1 MTANNGEI
9 KSHQVG
15 VGGTRAQ
22 TAKRPKKVA
31 IRIPENYI
39 GIVKQLVNYL
49 DEFTIINGQKVQ
61 VKSEELLLNSI
72 QDKAQ
77 EIMFNALISK

>member
-1 MTANNGEI
+1 
-9 KSHQVG
+9 
-15 VGGTRAQ
+15 
-22 TAKRPKKVA
+22 VA

>member
-1 MTANNGEI
+1 VSANNGEV

-15 VGGTRAQ
+15 IDSTRAQ
-22 TAKRPKKVA
+22 TTKRLKNMT
-31 IRIPENYI
+31 IRIPGNYI

-49 DEFTIINGQKVQ
+49 DGFTIINGLKLQ
-61 VKSEELLLNSI
+61 VKSEKLLVSSI

-77 EIMFNALISK
+77 ELIF

>member
-1 MTANNGEI
+1 M
-9 KSHQVG
+9 
-15 VGGTRAQ
+15 
-22 TAKRPKKVA
+22 A

-61 VKSEELLLNSI
+61 VKSEKLLLNSI